1 MDEVILK
8 GLRFEG
14 RHGVSTAERAVPQP
28 FEVDLIL
35 GLDLRAAGRTDS
47 LDKTVDYSLAY
58 REVRHIVEEESFR
71 LLEALAERIAE
82 RVLRLNRVIR
92 ADVVVKKLRP
102 PIAGDYDYVAVRLQ
116 RERPEHR
123 AYIGLGTNLGHREEN
138 LRAAGRRL
146 EELPS
151 SRVVKFSSTYPTRPW
166 GKVEQ
171 PEFLNQVAAI
181 DTRLSAREL
190 LRELMEI
197 EEAMGRR
204 RAEKWGPR
212 VIDLDLLLYG
222 DQQIEEPDLT
232 VPHPWLTKRAFVLTP
247 LLEIAPDLKLPD
259 GRYLRE
265 ILANLS

>member
-14 RHGVSTAERAVPQP
+14 RHGVSTAERAAPQP

-35 GLDLRAAGRTDS
+35 GLDLRPAGMTDS

-58 REVRHIVEEESFR
+58 QEVRHIVEEESYK
-71 LLEALAERIAE
+71 LLEALGERIAE

-92 ADVVVKKLRP
+92 ADIVIKKLRP
-102 PIAGDYDYVAVRLQ
+102 PIAGDYLCMAVHLK
-116 RERPEHR
+116 RERAEHR
-123 AYIGLGTNLGHREEN
+123 AYIGLGTNLGNREEN
-138 LRAAGRRL
+138 LTAAGRRL
-146 EELPS
+146 GELPS
-151 SRVVKFSSTYPTRPW
+151 SRIVKFSSRYTTQPW
-166 GKVEQ
+166 GKREQ
-171 PEFLNQVAAI
+171 PEFLNQVVAI

-197 EEAMGRR
+197 EGVMGRR

-212 VIDLDLLLYG
+212 IIDLDLLLYG
-222 DQQIEEPDLT
+222 DQQIEEPDLI
-232 VPHPWLTKRAFVLTP
+232 VPHPWLTRRAFILTP
-247 LLEIAPDLKLPD
+247 LLEVAPDLKLPD

-265 ILANLS
+265 IMANLS

>member
-14 RHGVSTAERAVPQP
+14 RHGVSDAERAAPQP
-28 FEVDLIL
+28 IEVDLIL
-35 GLDLRAAGRTDS
+35 GLDLRPAGITDS
-47 LDKTVDYSLAY
+47 LDRTVDYSLAY
-58 REVRHIVEEESFR
+58 QEVRQTVEEESFK

-92 ADVVVKKLRP
+92 ADIVVKKLRP
-102 PIAGDYDYVAVRLQ
+102 PIAGDYEYFAVRLK
-116 RERPEHR
+116 RERAECR
-123 AYIGLGTNLGHREEN
+123 TYIALGTNLGNREEN
-138 LRAAGRRL
+138 LTTACRLL

-151 SRVVKFSSTYPTRPW
+151 SRVVKFSSRYPTLPW
-166 GKVEQ
+166 GMREQ
-171 PEFLNQVAAI
+171 PDFLNQVAMV

-190 LRELMEI
+190 LQELMEI
-197 EEAMGRR
+197 EKDMGRR
-204 RAEKWGPR
+204 RVEKWGPR
-212 VIDLDLLLYG
+212 IIDLDLLLYG
-222 DQQIEEPDLT
+222 DQQIDEPGLT
-232 VPHPWLTKRAFVLTP
+232 VPHPELTNRAFVLTP